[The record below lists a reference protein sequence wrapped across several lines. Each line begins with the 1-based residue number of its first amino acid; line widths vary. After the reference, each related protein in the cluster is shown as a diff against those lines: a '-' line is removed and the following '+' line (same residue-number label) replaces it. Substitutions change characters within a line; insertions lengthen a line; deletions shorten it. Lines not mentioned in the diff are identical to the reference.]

1 MNFDLILRNA
11 KLVSEKGFVSAD
23 IGVLDG
29 KIVQIG
35 SVSGEAKIE
44 KDLKGL
50 VVLPGLIDMHVHFRD
65 PGFPQKED
73 FASGSRAAAAGGVT
87 TVIDMPN
94 TNPPTLTC
102 AALEQKREI
111 AKAKSCVNFGFYM
124 GLAKD
129 NLDEIAR
136 AKNLVGVKVYMG
148 STTGNLLIED
158 LNIIEKLFALN
169 KFMIVHAEDE
179 SIIRANTAKYADS
192 TDPSVHSLIR
202 APEAAMEAAKTI
214 LHLAKKCNGQVHITH
229 LSTAGEIELLR
240 KFASRPSHSEAKQ
253 LPFCLS
259 KTSFKVSA
267 DTAPHYLFFTQ
278 ADYAAK
284 GTFVKMNPP
293 IRTKEDQKALWEAL
307 RDGTIPV
314 IATDHAPHTKEEK
327 SKPYKE
333 APSGV
338 PGVETLLPLLLDA
351 VNHGELTLRD
361 VVKLTSENP
370 AKLLHLKGKGSL
382 AVGADAD
389 LTVIDMEKEQK
400 VGEHGYFSKSG
411 WSPFEGRKL
420 KGWPIITIVGG
431 RVAFENGKVNEEV
444 RGKEI
449 EVAR

>member
-1 MNFDLILRNA
+1 MDYILNMNFDLILRNA
-11 KLVSEKGFVSAD
+11 KLAGENDFVSAD
-23 IGVLDG
+23 IGIKDG
-29 KIVQIG
+29 KIAQIG
-35 SVSGEAKIE
+35 SVSGKAKIE

-50 VVLPGLIDMHVHFRD
+50 IVLPGLIDMHVHFRD

-73 FASGSRAAAAGGVT
+73 FASGSRAAAVGGVT

-111 AKAKSCVNFGFYM
+111 ANAKSCVNFGFYM

-158 LNIIEKLFALN
+158 LNIIEKLFAMN

-179 SIIRANTAKYADS
+179 SIIRANTAEYADS

-202 APEAAMEAAKTI
+202 APEAAREAAKTI

-229 LSTAGEIELLR
+229 VSTAGEVEQLR
-240 KFASRPSHSEAKQ
+240 KFASP
-253 LPFCLS
+253 
-259 KTSFKVSA
+259 KVSA

-293 IRTKEDQKALWEAL
+293 IRTKEDQRALWEAL
-307 RDGTIPV
+307 RDGTIQV
-314 IATDHAPHTKEEK
+314 VATDHAPHTKEEK

-389 LTVIDMEKEQK
+389 FTIVDMNKEQK

-411 WSPFEGRKL
+411 WSPFEGRNL
-420 KGWPIITIVGG
+420 KGWPIMTFVGG
-431 RVAFENGKVNEEV
+431 RVVFENGNVNEGV
-444 RGKEI
+444 KGKEVEI
-449 EVAR
+449 C

>member
-1 MNFDLILRNA
+1 MDYILCMNFDLILRNA
-11 KLVSEKGFVSAD
+11 KLVSENSIILAD
-23 IGVLDG
+23 IGIKDG
-29 KIVQIG
+29 KIAQIG
-35 SVSGEAKIE
+35 SVSGKAKIE

-50 VVLPGLIDMHVHFRD
+50 IVLPGLIDMHVHFRD

-73 FASGSRAAAAGGVT
+73 FASGSRAAAVGGVT

-111 AKAKSCVNFGFYM
+111 ANAKSCVNFGFYM

-136 AKNLVGVKVYMG
+136 AKNVVGVKVYMG

-158 LNIIEKLFALN
+158 LNIIEKLFAMN

-202 APEAAMEAAKTI
+202 APEAAREAAKTI

-229 LSTAGEIELLR
+229 VSTAGEIEQLR
-240 KFASRPSHSEAKQ
+240 KFASS
-253 LPFCLS
+253 
-259 KTSFKVSA
+259 KVSA

-307 RDGTIPV
+307 RDGTIQV
-314 IATDHAPHTKEEK
+314 VATDHAPHTKEEK

-338 PGVETLLPLLLDA
+338 PGVETLLSLLLDA

-400 VGEHGYFSKSG
+400 VGAHGYFSKSN
-411 WSPFEGRKL
+411 WSPFEGRNL
-420 KGWPIITIVGG
+420 KGWPVITIVGG
-431 RVAFENGKVNEEV
+431 QVVFENGKINDGVK
-444 RGKEI
+444 GKEVEI
-449 EVAR
+449 C